1 MILGLYQFCYDR
13 KIMLTGG
20 NMKKVYTEEE
30 IRKIVRDQNVRFLR
44 LCFTDINGTLKN
56 VEVPLSQLD
65 KVLANEI
72 RFDGSSIDGYVRI
85 EESDMVLYPDFSTWA
100 VLPWGDN
107 EGGKIGRLICS
118 VHNTDG
124 TPFAGDPR
132 NNLKRVVAEMKDM
145 GYSNFEIGFEAEFFL
160 FKEDSEG
167 NWTTKPTDQS
177 SYFDM
182 ASEDEGAKCRRDIV
196 ETLEKIG
203 FEVEAAHHEVGA
215 GQQEIDFRFDDAVAT
230 ADKVLTFKM
239 VVKQIAKKHGLH
251 ATFMPKP
258 VEGLPG
264 SGMHTNMS
272 LFKDGKN
279 VFYDKDGEYKLS
291 KTALYFLNGILSHAR
306 ALTCVGNPTVNSYK
320 RLIPGF
326 EAPVYISWANKN
338 RSPLVRIPDA
348 EEIGTRLEMR
358 SADPTANPYLLL
370 AACLK
375 AGLEGI
381 KEAKMPMAPIT
392 SNVFEM
398 SAEEKK
404 ERGII
409 ALPSTLHNATKYF
422 KQDKLIQDALGEH
435 LTQSF
440 IESKELEWSQY
451 TQSVSDWERNRYMNY

>member
-1 MILGLYQFCYDR
+1 
-13 KIMLTGG
+13 
-20 NMKKVYTEEE
+20 MKKVYTEEE
-30 IRKIVRDQNVRFLR
+30 IRKIIRDQNVRFLR

-132 NNLKRVVAEMKDM
+132 NNLKRVVNEMKEM

-230 ADKVLTFKM
+230 ADKVFDF
-239 VVKQIAKKHGLH
+239 Q
-251 ATFMPKP
+251 
-258 VEGLPG
+258 
-264 SGMHTNMS
+264 
-272 LFKDGKN
+272 DG
-279 VFYDKDGEYKLS
+279 
-291 KTALYFLNGILSHAR
+291 R
-306 ALTCVGNPTVNSYK
+306 
-320 RLIPGF
+320 
-326 EAPVYISWANKN
+326 
-338 RSPLVRIPDA
+338 
-348 EEIGTRLEMR
+348 
-358 SADPTANPYLLL
+358 
-370 AACLK
+370 
-375 AGLEGI
+375 
-381 KEAKMPMAPIT
+381 
-392 SNVFEM
+392 
-398 SAEEKK
+398 
-404 ERGII
+404 
-409 ALPSTLHNATKYF
+409 
-422 KQDKLIQDALGEH
+422 
-435 LTQSF
+435 
-440 IESKELEWSQY
+440 
-451 TQSVSDWERNRYMNY
+451 